1 MHVVE
6 ETETSVLLS
15 RGDLRLMELDAAKH
29 VSSMFV
35 LLAAAWPVTRLGG
48 TLSCSDECCVE

>member
-1 MHVVE
+1 MHVVAE
-6 ETETSVLLS
+6 REALVLLS
-15 RGDLRLMELDAAKH
+15 RGDLRLMGLDAAKP

-35 LLAAAWPVTRLGG
+35 LLVAAWPVTRLGG